1 MIGAEVVERGWQCM
15 IVIPQHK
22 SLTYNSQYYTVCV
35 LHNVVGTVTMNMEQL
50 AFTYLDTVSEDASG
64 AFVSLLLLQNV

>member
-1 MIGAEVVERGWQCM
+1 MIETNVVERGWQYM
-15 IVIPQHK
+15 TVTRQHK
-22 SLTYNSQYYTVCV
+22 FLTYNSQCCTERM